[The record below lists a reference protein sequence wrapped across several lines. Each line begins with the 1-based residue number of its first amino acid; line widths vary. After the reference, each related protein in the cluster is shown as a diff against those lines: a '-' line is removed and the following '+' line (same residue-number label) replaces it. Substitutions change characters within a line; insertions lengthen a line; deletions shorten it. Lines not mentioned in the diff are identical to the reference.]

1 MLINTLPFIHFSIY
15 GKMTC
20 KGINKIRE
28 KHTLGRFF
36 SLTGSNLS
44 LCLINKKLYATQI
57 FCQIFAH
64 LAENE

>member
-20 KGINKIRE
+20 KGTNKIRE
-28 KHTLGRFF
+28 KHIFGRFF
-36 SLTGSNLS
+36 FPDSEYLS
-44 LCLINKKLYATQI
+44 LWLINKKLYATQI
-57 FCQIFAH
+57 FAQIFAH